1 MAVGPGG
8 NSLFNI
14 VMFHKGLIVDYAAS
28 YRTAMYATPYA
39 GFDGNTASLGKSITE
54 KYPFQYNGVY
64 GLNYNPATQVNAS
77 IDKTMTMTLGAT
89 NYSGTQFS
97 CVLPFS
103 LTAEQITYFSFCKT
117 PADFRKYFIVQLA
130 KRAASMMDQ
139 ALIDKCIETWADV
152 IGDPALPVNGFDS
165 LSIMNAQLA
174 RMEIQML
181 NSDVMA
187 GFSPTAYNQLQTAY
201 PNYFNEAVNLP
212 ILRNG
217 QIKSGAG
224 LNIYS
229 DNLMRRHTNGSFAT
243 SGTIQ
248 VNATVPNQGEN
259 TPYVDITLKG
269 FTPNAPG
276 VLRYGDYITF
286 GLPGNYVQSV
296 TPREKLATGRAK
308 TFIVYGAP
316 LTPTT
321 TNPVV
326 NADSNGEC
334 TVRIHYA
341 PIFDDGSPMPN
352 PYVNVT
358 RQIIENDVVN
368 LVGGANATFSVN
380 LVFPRVGLYFC
391 NPFIATYPAISTGGK
406 QYSTFAYE
414 KVESLTVPGTDGM
427 SLNLNLAG
435 AGDLSVFSAVWALR
449 SICGGMPLDN
459 MGFVFLSKE

>member
-8 NSLFNI
+8 NSLFNT
-14 VMFHKGLIVDYAAS
+14 VLFHKGLIVDYAAS
-28 YRTAMYATPYA
+28 YRTAIYATPYN

-64 GLNYNPATQVNAS
+64 GLTYNPATQINAS
-77 IDKTMTMTLGAT
+77 IDKTMTMTLGSA
-89 NYSGTQFS
+89 NYSGTEFS
-97 CVLPFS
+97 CVLPFA

-117 PADFRKYFIVQLA
+117 PADFKKYFMVQIA
-130 KRAASMMDQ
+130 KQAASLMDQ
-139 ALIDKCIETWADV
+139 ALIDKCVETWADA
-152 IGDPALPVNGFDS
+152 IGDPTLAVNGFDS
-165 LSIMNAQLA
+165 LSLMNAQSA

-181 NSDVMA
+181 NSDIMA

-201 PNYFNEAVNLP
+201 PNYFNEKVNLP

-243 SGTIQ
+243 AGTVQ
-248 VNATVPNQGEN
+248 VDATVPNQSEN
-259 TPYVDITLKG
+259 TPFVDIALKG
-269 FTPNAPG
+269 FTASAAG

-286 GLPGNYVQSV
+286 GVAGNYVQSL
-296 TPREKLATGRAK
+296 TPRDKALTGRAK
-308 TFIVYGAP
+308 TFIVLGAP

-326 NADSNGEC
+326 DADINGEA
-334 TVRIHYA
+334 TVRVRYA
-341 PIFDDGSPMPN
+341 PVFNDGSPMPN
-352 PYVNVT
+352 PYRNVS

-368 LVGGANATFSVN
+368 LIGGPNTTFTIN

-391 NPFIATYPAISTGGK
+391 NPYIATYPAISTGGK

-414 KVESLTVPGTDGM
+414 KVESMMVPGTDGM

-435 AGDLSVFSAVWALR
+435 AGDLSQFSATWAVR